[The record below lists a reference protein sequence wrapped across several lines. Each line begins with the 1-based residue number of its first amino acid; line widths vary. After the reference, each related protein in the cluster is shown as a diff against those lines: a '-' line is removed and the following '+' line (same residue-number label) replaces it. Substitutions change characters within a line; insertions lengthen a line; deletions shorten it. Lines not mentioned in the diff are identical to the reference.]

1 MTNVSSYEKGIYL
14 GKLTSLSP
22 KSKLE
27 DFMQDYFFL
36 FLGK

>member
-1 MTNVSSYEKGIYL
+1 MEKGLYL

-27 DFMQDYFFL
+27 DFMQDYFSF
-36 FLGK
+36 FIGK